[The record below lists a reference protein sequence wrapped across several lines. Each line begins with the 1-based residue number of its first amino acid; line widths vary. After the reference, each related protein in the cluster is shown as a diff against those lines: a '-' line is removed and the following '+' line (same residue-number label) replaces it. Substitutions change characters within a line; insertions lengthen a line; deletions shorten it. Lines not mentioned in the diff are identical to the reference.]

1 MPSNFKQ
8 TTSDFLAL
16 TLATV
21 SSITVSILIACPNGD
36 TAPEKSP
43 ATVAT
48 PVPQNLTVSSP
59 DIANGQSIAKKFTA
73 DGANL
78 SPAINWSAPPNKT
91 ASFALIADDPDAP
104 GGDWIH
110 WVVYDIQA
118 SEKGLPANVSN
129 EEVLPNHASQGKN
142 SFRKTGYGGP
152 QPPPGK
158 LHHYYFTVYAL
169 DSRGLPKG
177 LDASGL
183 LKSMQGHILAAG
195 RLMGTYKR

>member
-8 TTSDFLAL
+8 TTSALL
-16 TLATV
+16 TLTMATV
-21 SSITVSILIACPNGD
+21 ASIAVSILTTCHKGD
-36 TAPEKSP
+36 TAPEKNP
-43 ATVAT
+43 ITVAA
-48 PVPQNLTVSSP
+48 PVPQTLTVSSP

-78 SPAINWSAPPNKT
+78 SPAISWSTPPDKT
-91 ASFALIADDPDAP
+91 ASFALIAADPDAP

-110 WVVYDIQA
+110 WVVYDIPA
-118 SEKGLPANVSN
+118 NEKGLPANVSN
-129 EEVLPNHASQGKN
+129 EEVILNHARQGKN

-169 DSRGLPKG
+169 DGRGLPKG

-183 LKSMQGHILAAG
+183 LKSMQGHILGTG